1 MVGVGWK
8 FEASRNGRDVSR
20 TEKSSVHPTDFA
32 NPVRPT
38 HSTMTRTRI
47 APNGPEFSRL
57 VFGTWRVLDDKE
69 SASPAQLLERLKLC
83 VDLGITTIDTAEI
96 YGLYH
101 VEEAIGAALKLDP
114 SLRSKLEIVTKSG
127 IYVPCEF
134 HPDRKVAHYNAT
146 AARIIKSAEK
156 SLRLMG
162 IDHIDLLLVHRPDWL
177 TSADET
183 AEGLNKLLKDGKIR
197 SAGVSN
203 YNVHQFDLLNSRM
216 DQPLVTNQIEFS
228 LLCMDPIY
236 DGTLDQCQK
245 HRVRPMAWSP
255 LGGGRLFNLELD
267 AAKRLHK
274 KMAELS
280 PKYDNA
286 TVEQF
291 AHAWVLAHPSQ
302 PVSVIGTTRLDR
314 IAATAKADTIK
325 LEREDWYGLWEAA
338 QGKQI
343 P

>member
-1 MVGVGWK
+1 MI
-8 FEASRNGRDVSR
+8 
-20 TEKSSVHPTDFA
+20 
-32 NPVRPT
+32 
-38 HSTMTRTRI
+38 TRTRI

-57 VFGTWRVLDDKE
+57 VFGTWRVLDDKD

-114 SLRSKLEIVTKSG
+114 GIREKLEIVTKSG

-156 SLRLMG
+156 SLRLLG

-183 AEGLNKLLKDGKIR
+183 AEGLNKLLKEGKIR

-245 HRVRPMAWSP
+245 HRIRPMAWSP
-255 LGGGRLFNLELD
+255 LGGGRLFNLELA

-280 PKYDNA
+280 SKYDNA

-302 PVSVIGTTRLDR
+302 PVSVIGTTKLDR
-314 IAATAKADTIK
+314 IAATAKADSIK

>member
-1 MVGVGWK
+1 
-8 FEASRNGRDVSR
+8 
-20 TEKSSVHPTDFA
+20 
-32 NPVRPT
+32 
-38 HSTMTRTRI
+38 MTRTRI

-69 SASPAQLLERLKLC
+69 SASPAQLLDRLKLC

-96 YGLYH
+96 YGLYR

-162 IDHIDLLLVHRPDWL
+162 TDHIDLLLVHRPDWL

-183 AEGLNKLLKDGKIR
+183 AEGLNKLLEDGKIR
-197 SAGVSN
+197 STGVSN

-245 HRVRPMAWSP
+245 HRVKPMAWSP

-267 AAKRLHK
+267 ATKRLHK

-286 TVEQF
+286 TVEQL

-302 PVSVIGTTRLDR
+302 PVSVIGTTKLDR

>member
-1 MVGVGWK
+1 MI
-8 FEASRNGRDVSR
+8 
-20 TEKSSVHPTDFA
+20 
-32 NPVRPT
+32 
-38 HSTMTRTRI
+38 TRTRI
-47 APNGPEFSRL
+47 APHGPEFSRL
-57 VFGTWRVLDDKE
+57 VFGTWRVLDEKA

-114 SLRSKLEIVTKSG
+114 DLRSKLEIVTKSG

-183 AEGLNKLLKDGKIR
+183 AEGLNKLLKEGKIR

-228 LLCMDPIY
+228 LLCMEPFY

-245 HRVRPMAWSP
+245 LRVRPMAWSP

-267 AAKRLHK
+267 AAKRLHRK
-274 KMAELS
+274 LAELS
-280 PKYDNA
+280 PKYENA

-302 PVSVIGTTRLDR
+302 PVSVIGTNKLDR

>member
-1 MVGVGWK
+1 MI
-8 FEASRNGRDVSR
+8 
-20 TEKSSVHPTDFA
+20 
-32 NPVRPT
+32 
-38 HSTMTRTRI
+38 TRTRI

-96 YGLYH
+96 YGLYR

-114 SLRSKLEIVTKSG
+114 GIRKKLEIVTKSG

-134 HPDRKVAHYNAT
+134 HPDRKVAHYSAT

-183 AEGLNKLLKDGKIR
+183 AEGLNKLLKEGKIR

-245 HRVRPMAWSP
+245 HRIRPMAWSP

-267 AAKRLHK
+267 AAKRLQLM
-274 KMAELS
+274 MAELS
-280 PKYDNA
+280 PKYGNA

-291 AHAWVLAHPSQ
+291 AHAWVLAHPSK
-302 PVSVIGTTRLDR
+302 PVSVIGTSRLER
-314 IAATAKADTIK
+314 ITATARADTIK
-325 LEREDWYGLWEAA
+325 LDREDWYGLWEAA

>member
-1 MVGVGWK
+1 
-8 FEASRNGRDVSR
+8 
-20 TEKSSVHPTDFA
+20 
-32 NPVRPT
+32 
-38 HSTMTRTRI
+38 MTRTRI

-57 VFGTWRVLDDKE
+57 VFGTWRVLDDKD
-69 SASPAQLLERLKLC
+69 SASPADLLKRLQLC
-83 VDLGITTIDTAEI
+83 ADLGITSIDTAEI
-96 YGLYH
+96 YGLYR
-101 VEEAIGAALKLDP
+101 VEEAIGAALKLDAG
-114 SLRSKLEIVTKSG
+114 LRSKLEIVTKCG

-134 HPDRKVAHYNAT
+134 HPDRKTAHYNVT
-146 AARIIKSAEK
+146 AARIIKSTEK

-183 AEGLNKLLKDGKIR
+183 AEALNKLLKDGKIR

-228 LLCMDPIY
+228 LLHIDPIF

-245 HRVRPMAWSP
+245 LRVRPMAWSP

-280 PKYDNA
+280 PKYGNA

-302 PVSVIGTTRLDR
+302 PVSVIGTNKLDR
-314 IAATAKADTIK
+314 IKDTAKADAIQF
-325 LEREDWYGLWEAA
+325 EREDWYALWEAA
-338 QGKQI
+338 QGRQI

>member
-1 MVGVGWK
+1 MI
-8 FEASRNGRDVSR
+8 
-20 TEKSSVHPTDFA
+20 
-32 NPVRPT
+32 
-38 HSTMTRTRI
+38 TRTRI
-47 APNGPEFSRL
+47 APTGPEFSRL

-69 SASPAQLLERLKLC
+69 SASPAQLLKRLQLC

-96 YGLYH
+96 YGLYR

-114 SLRSKLEIVTKSG
+114 TLRAKLEIVTKSG

-216 DQPLVTNQIEFS
+216 DQLVTNQIEFS
-228 LLCMDPIY
+228 LLCADPIH

-245 HRVRPMAWSP
+245 HRVKPMAWSP

-302 PVSVIGTTRLDR
+302 PLSVIGTTKLDR

>member
-1 MVGVGWK
+1 
-8 FEASRNGRDVSR
+8 
-20 TEKSSVHPTDFA
+20 
-32 NPVRPT
+32 
-38 HSTMTRTRI
+38 MTRTRI
-47 APNGPEFSRL
+47 APDGPEFSRL

-69 SASPAQLLERLKLC
+69 SASPQQLLQRLKLC
-83 VDLGITTIDTAEI
+83 ADLGITTIDTAEI
-96 YGLYH
+96 YGLYR
-101 VEEAIGAALKLDP
+101 VEEAVGAALKLDA
-114 SLRSKLEIVTKSG
+114 SLRAKLEIVTKCG

-134 HPDRKVAHYNAT
+134 HPQRKTAHYNVT

-177 TSADET
+177 TSADDT

-216 DQPLVTNQIEFS
+216 DRPLVTNQVELS
-228 LLCMDPIY
+228 LLHMDAIY
-236 DGTLDQCQK
+236 DGTLDQCQRL
-245 HRVRPMAWSP
+245 RVKPMAWSP
-255 LGGGRLFNLELD
+255 LGGGRLFNLEL
-267 AAKRLHK
+267 AATKRLHAT
-274 KMAELS
+274 MAGLAS
-280 PKYDNA
+280 KYGGA

-302 PVSVIGTTRLDR
+302 PLSVIGTKKLDR
-314 IAATAKADTIK
+314 IRDTAKADAIT
-325 LEREDWYGLWEAA
+325 LEREDWYALWEAA
-338 QGKQI
+338 QGRQI

>member
-1 MVGVGWK
+1 M
-8 FEASRNGRDVSR
+8 
-20 TEKSSVHPTDFA
+20 
-32 NPVRPT
+32 
-38 HSTMTRTRI
+38 
-47 APNGPEFSRL
+47 
-57 VFGTWRVLDDKE
+57 
-69 SASPAQLLERLKLC
+69 
-83 VDLGITTIDTAEI
+83 
-96 YGLYH
+96 
-101 VEEAIGAALKLDP
+101 
-114 SLRSKLEIVTKSG
+114 
-127 IYVPCEF
+127 
-134 HPDRKVAHYNAT
+134 AHYNAT

-245 HRVRPMAWSP
+245 LRVRPMAWSP
-255 LGGGRLFNLELD
+255 LGGGRLFNLEVD

-302 PVSVIGTTRLDR
+302 PVSVIGTTKLDR